1 MRRPSLFSAYSTY
14 SKQIKKT
21 KFTKLHLEFAE
32 SCLDLLGI
40 YLNYLSSRFKQNKY
54 GDILLMRNQGYLHSA
69 LSQGGSATE
78 FRIIYYSQSSIASM
92 IIFGPTENPCSSK
105 RSMVSSHFQVQQDAQ
120 TMVMEN
126 RAHYHVLYLLSWKHI
141 LPGSSSICVISDY

>member
-54 GDILLMRNQGYLHSA
+54 GDILLM
-69 LSQGGSATE
+69 
-78 FRIIYYSQSSIASM
+78 
-92 IIFGPTENPCSSK
+92 
-105 RSMVSSHFQVQQDAQ
+105 
-120 TMVMEN
+120 
-126 RAHYHVLYLLSWKHI
+126 
-141 LPGSSSICVISDY
+141 